1 MNVVVLVAVLIV
13 AVVVVVCHRRIHSR
27 ESQTQCAYRRK
38 DSSRLH
44 EKNEGAPIWRGLG
57 FYTGDYKA
65 YRKGSSVGLYTGY
78 CAAYDMGVFR
88 SWVVLKLPLLEWVLN
103 LAVRVEKMCVA

>member
-1 MNVVVLVAVLIV
+1 MNVVVLVAVLVV

-65 YRKGSSVGLYTGY
+65 YRKVLLWGSIQVTMQLTIWGSLDHG
-78 CAAYDMGVFR
+78 
-88 SWVVLKLPLLEWVLN
+88 
-103 LAVRVEKMCVA
+103 